1 MTMKIDGTKD
11 RREPIRVVELRG
23 ELMTDSITP
32 TQEIEM
38 WIRQHGSERDALNV
52 AIARIRQGEAEKE
65 RLVSALTEIDSYNR
79 IHNDL
84 EAYLSE
90 LADWGLSRRE
100 TRPTADEFGF
110 KTS

>member
-1 MTMKIDGTKD
+1 
-11 RREPIRVVELRG
+11 
-23 ELMTDSITP
+23 MTDITP
-32 TQEIEM
+32 ATDEEILKWGEM
-38 WIRQHGSERDALNV
+38 AVLWPRTIRGGQIIPKL
-52 AIARIRQGEAEKE
+52 IARIRQGEAEKE

-100 TRPTADEFGF
+100 TRPTAAEFGF

>member
-1 MTMKIDGTKD
+1 MKIDGTND

-52 AIARIRQGEAEKE
+52 AIARIRRGEVEAYE
-65 RLVSALTEIDSYNR
+65 RGRLAGRDEIIKFVEVWECPDYREGWREIDLAAELIVKDIRN
-79 IHNDL
+79 L
-84 EAYLSE
+84 EV
-90 LADWGLSRRE
+90 R
-100 TRPTADEFGF
+100 TP
-110 KTS
+110 